1 MKATTANGWVGEDS
15 DRERALTW
23 IADQLRWEG
32 VLKGLREQ
40 LKHGPVDA
48 DELAKAA

>member
-1 MKATTANGWVGEDS
+1 MKTDSRIEKDS
-15 DRERALTW
+15 DQEQASEW

-40 LKHGPVDA
+40 LKRGPHDA